1 MELVYDLA
9 MVAEKVGKLD
19 VMEGLLRKVIQIKPQ
34 YHHAYNALGYSLA
47 DRNIRLAEARQ
58 LIVKALETAP
68 QDPFILDSLAWVEYR
83 SGNFTEALRLLE
95 MAYKA
100 RPDAEI
106 AAHFGEVLWT
116 TGQREQADDVWK
128 EGKAIN
134 PKNET
139 LLETI
144 LRLRGNP

>member
-1 MELVYDLA
+1 M
-9 MVAEKVGKLD
+9 
-19 VMEGLLRKVIQIKPQ
+19 
-34 YHHAYNALGYSLA
+34 
-47 DRNIRLAEARQ
+47 
-58 LIVKALETAP
+58 
-68 QDPFILDSLAWVEYR
+68 EYR

-116 TGQREQADDVWK
+116 TGQREQADAVWK